1 MSMASDNVIRFP
13 EGGRQAVLDHDRA
26 VAETRD
32 QMARRLREALRASLT
47 KVQDD
52 LGRQG
57 DSSKDRETRN
67 FFYGIREGLLERA
80 SRLEALL
87 AANWIKEFDAALK
100 GGASSIKAG
109 VYGVADLKLM
119 DDGDLDEEIAFKSL
133 ISALSEAC
141 EDDLYAIARRMAVLT
156 GCAQMIA
163 EERNP
168 ACPDVLGK
176 ALRGAL
182 READFPMPH
191 RREILV
197 SLNVHALVD
206 VPPVFS
212 AANNHLLG
220 LGLLPD
226 LKRSFARPAAVSS
239 ATSSAA
245 PFATGNQNGIASGA
259 ERVASGS
266 ASSASCSAT
275 DDVFTLLSRLVIGQG
290 NRGSAS
296 GHAASARGFGQG
308 SGNPVHAVPTGMAD
322 AQIWALLDQLQ
333 RGPVTGL
340 GMKNAGMNS
349 LREFRES
356 PAGQSLGGFD
366 AVTVDI
372 VATLFDLIFA
382 DKEIP
387 DTIKALVGR
396 MQFPVLKVAMRDKSF
411 FSSRAHPV
419 RRLLDGISRAAVRWP
434 TEVGHDDPLYR
445 AVAGIVDRV
454 QSEFDQDTV
463 LFETLCDEL
472 DGFLA
477 NDEKAM
483 DSWVARAAPM
493 MGSLERREQAEVAAA
508 QALSSWLAAGLP
520 GPVIHLLDREWRQ
533 LLCRCHVASDE
544 AGWVAALK
552 TAHDLVWSTQPKAD
566 VRDRRTLASMLPS
579 LVRRLQEGF
588 DRVGVDADRRLEL
601 VDALFSLHAAVLR
614 GADAPANTALDTAP
628 ETGEPSLAADII
640 EAEGLVVESF
650 TLSRGTANE
659 PARQRVDA
667 LQRGEWLEFRREEG
681 RVERYRLSWISP
693 QRGVL
698 LFTNPQSPRALS
710 LSPAALAHQIERGEA
725 ALVSAAP
732 IFERAVDR
740 ALQTLQAA

>member
-13 EGGRQAVLDHDRA
+13 EGGRQAALDHDRA
-26 VAETRD
+26 LAETRD

-52 LGRQG
+52 LARQG
-57 DSSKDRETRN
+57 DSAKDRDTKN
-67 FFYGIREGLLERA
+67 FFFGIREGLLERA

-87 AANWIKEFDAALK
+87 AAHWIKEFDAAVK
-100 GGASSIKAG
+100 GGASAIKAG

-133 ISALSEAC
+133 ISALREAC
-141 EDDLYAIARRMAVLT
+141 EDDLFAIARRMAVLT
-156 GCAQMIA
+156 GSAQMIA

-168 ACPDVLGK
+168 ASPDVLGK

-197 SLNVHALVD
+197 SLNTHAVVD
-206 VPPVFS
+206 VPPVFNAINS
-212 AANNHLLG
+212 HLLG

-226 LKRSFARPAAVSS
+226 LKRSFARPAASLS
-239 ATSSAA
+239 TSAA
-245 PFATGNQNGIASGA
+245 SVAAAQHGVAPGA
-259 ERVASGS
+259 ERAAS
-266 ASSASCSAT
+266 ASSIASSFSAT
-275 DDVFTLLSRLVIGQG
+275 NDIFSMLSRLVIGQG
-290 NRGSAS
+290 GQNSAS
-296 GHAASARGFGQG
+296 GPAGAGGLSRGFGSSSFTASPG
-308 SGNPVHAVPTGMAD
+308 VAD
-322 AQIWALLDQLQ
+322 AQVWAMLDQLQ
-333 RGPVTGL
+333 RGPVAGL
-340 GMKNAGMNS
+340 GIDSASVNS
-349 LREFRES
+349 LREFRAS
-356 PAGQSLGGFD
+356 PAGQSLDGFD

-387 DTIKALVGR
+387 DAIKALVGR

-434 TEVGHDDPLYR
+434 AEGGHNDPLYR

-454 QSEFDQDTV
+454 QSEFAQDTA

-493 MGSLERREQAEVAAA
+493 MGGLERREQAEAAAA

-520 GPVIHLLDREWRQ
+520 GPVIHLLDREWRK
-533 LLCRCHVASDE
+533 LLCRCHLAGDE
-544 AGWVAALK
+544 AGWVAAMK
-552 TAHDLVWSTQPKAD
+552 TAHDLVWSTEAKPD

-614 GADAPANTALDTAP
+614 GAEAPVNAALESALDA
-628 ETGEPSLAADII
+628 GEPSLAADVI
-640 EAEGLVVESF
+640 EADGLVVESF
-650 TLSRGTANE
+650 TLSRGKATGS
-659 PARQRVDA
+659 ARQRVDA
-667 LQRGEWLEFRREEG
+667 LQRGEWLEFRHEEG

-693 QRGVL
+693 QRGVM

-710 LSPAALAHQIERGEA
+710 LTPAALAHQIERGEA
-725 ALVSAAP
+725 TLVSAAP

-740 ALQTLQAA
+740 ALEALQAA

>member
-1 MSMASDNVIRFP
+1 MSIASDNVIRFP
-13 EGGRQAVLDHDRA
+13 EGGRQTVLDHERA
-26 VAETRD
+26 VAEIRD

-67 FFYGIREGLLERA
+67 FFHGIREGLLERA
-80 SRLEALL
+80 NRLEALL
-87 AANWIKEFDAALK
+87 AANWIKEFDAAVK
-100 GGASSIKAG
+100 GGSSAIKAG

-119 DDGDLDEEIAFKSL
+119 DDGDLDEDIAFKSL
-133 ISALSEAC
+133 ISALRAAS

-156 GCAQMIA
+156 GSAQMIA

-168 ACPDVLGK
+168 ASPDVLGK

-182 READFPMPH
+182 READLPMPH

-197 SLNVHALVD
+197 SLNVHAMVD
-206 VPPVFS
+206 IPPVFS
-212 AANNHLLG
+212 AINSHLLG

-226 LKRSFARPAAVSS
+226 MKRSFARPVATPSVTSGAIPPAA
-239 ATSSAA
+239 A
-245 PFATGNQNGIASGA
+245 NQRGAASGTKSVPTETA
-259 ERVASGS
+259 PS
-266 ASSASCSAT
+266 ALFSFN
-275 DDVFTLLSRLVIGQG
+275 DDVFGLLSRLVISQG
-290 NRGSAS
+290 NRNLASGPAACADEAHQGFIGSAL
-296 GHAASARGFGQG
+296 SA
-308 SGNPVHAVPTGMAD
+308 PTGVD
-322 AQIWALLDQLQ
+322 RQVWALLDQLQ
-333 RGPVTGL
+333 RGQVGSFCIE
-340 GMKNAGMNS
+340 NARINN
-349 LREFRES
+349 LREFRAS
-356 PAGQSLGGFD
+356 PAGQSLGGLD

-387 DTIKALVGR
+387 DAIKALVGR

-454 QSEFDQDTV
+454 QSEFDQDTA

-472 DGFLA
+472 EGFLA

-483 DSWVARAAPM
+483 DTWVARAVPV
-493 MGSLERREQAEVAAA
+493 MGSLERRDQAESAAA
-508 QALSSWLAAGLP
+508 QALSSWLSAGLP
-520 GPVIHLLDREWRQ
+520 GAVIHLLDREWRQ
-533 LLCRCHVASDE
+533 LLCRCHIAGDE

-552 TAHDLVWSTQPKAD
+552 TAHDLVWSTQPKSDA
-566 VRDRRTLASMLPS
+566 RDRRTLASMLPS
-579 LVRRLQEGF
+579 LVRRLQAGF
-588 DRVGVDADRRLEL
+588 DQVGVDADRRLEL
-601 VDALFSLHAAVLR
+601 VDTLFSIHAAVLR
-614 GADAPANTALDTAP
+614 GAEAPLSTAYNQDS
-628 ETGEPSLAADII
+628 ESGEPSLAADLI
-640 EAEGLVVESF
+640 ETEGLVLESL
-650 TLSRGTANE
+650 TLSRGKANDS
-659 PARQRVDA
+659 ARQRVDS
-667 LQRGEWLEFRREEG
+667 LQRGEWLEFCREKG

-710 LSPAALAHQIERGEA
+710 VSPVALAHQIERGEA
-725 ALVSAAP
+725 TLVSATP

-740 ALQTLQAA
+740 ALQSLQAA